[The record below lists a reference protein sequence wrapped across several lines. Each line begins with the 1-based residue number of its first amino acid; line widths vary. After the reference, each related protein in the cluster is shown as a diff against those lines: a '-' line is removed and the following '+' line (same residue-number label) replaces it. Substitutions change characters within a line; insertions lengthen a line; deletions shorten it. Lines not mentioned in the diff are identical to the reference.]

1 MQRTTTG
8 SRPHSAI
15 HRVDKM
21 ETQAWLFVATAGH
34 AEVQEGNRVDE
45 VQEKES
51 SR

>member
-1 MQRTTTG
+1 
-8 SRPHSAI
+8 
-15 HRVDKM
+15 M
-21 ETQAWLFVATAGH
+21 ETQATAGH

>member
-1 MQRTTTG
+1 MTAAVIDL
-8 SRPHSAI
+8 AI
-15 HRVDKM
+15 DVV
-21 ETQAWLFVATAGH
+21 TAWLFVATAGH